1 MGKVYNKLI
10 ELNKNLFHVTEFSNL
25 ESILRNGL
33 LSLDELE
40 NQIIKAKYFSSD
52 ESRSID
58 KYFGLSKYVRLA
70 YTAFYDMIPAAIY
83 YKNLEKP
90 VVILISPEVLK
101 LTGVKFTNKNA
112 ICNDEY
118 LSDEDEI
125 FDYLDFEKIYL
136 PRDSSNYK
144 LEEYKNA
151 RQSEILIPQ
160 KIDIQYFNK
169 IIIQTGIQC
178 NLLNVYNINI
188 EECDIISYLSNLK
201 K

>member
-10 ELNKNLFHVTEFSNL
+10 ELNKNLVHVTDFSNL
-25 ESILRNGL
+25 ESILKNGL

-58 KYFGLSKYVRLA
+58 KYFGLSKYVRLS

-101 LTGVKFTNKNA
+101 FTGVKFTNKNA
-112 ICNDEY
+112 ICNDTY

-125 FDYLDFEKIYL
+125 FDSLDFEKIYL

-169 IIIQTGIQC
+169 IIIQTGIQY

-188 EECDIISYLSNLK
+188 VEYDIISYLSI
-201 K
+201 

>member
-1 MGKVYNKLI
+1 MGKIYDKLI
-10 ELNKNLFHVTEFSNL
+10 GLNKNLVHVTDFSNL
-25 ESILRNGL
+25 ESILKNGL

-52 ESRSID
+52 KSRSID

-70 YTAFYDMIPAAIY
+70 YTAFYDMILAAIY

-101 LTGVKFTNKNA
+101 FTGVKFTNKNA
-112 ICNDEY
+112 ICNDAY

-125 FDYLDFEKIYL
+125 FDSLDFEKIYL

-160 KIDIQYFNK
+160 KIDIQHFNK
-169 IIIQTGIQC
+169 IIIQTGIQY

-188 EECDIISYLSNLK
+188 VKYDIISYLSI
-201 K
+201 

>member
-1 MGKVYNKLI
+1 MGKIYDKLMIENKKLY
-10 ELNKNLFHVTEFSNL
+10 HVTEFSNL
-25 ESILRNGL
+25 ESILKNGL
-33 LSLDELE
+33 LSLDKLE
-40 NQIIKAKYFSSD
+40 NQNIKVEYCSNQT
-52 ESRSID
+52 SRDID

-70 YTAFYDMIPAAIY
+70 YTPFYDMIPAAIY
-83 YKNLEKP
+83 YNNLKNP
-90 VVILISPEVLK
+90 VVLSISPEVLK
-101 LTGVKFTNKNA
+101 FTGVKFTNKNA
-112 ICNDEY
+112 ICNDAY

-125 FDYLDFEKIYL
+125 FDSLDFEKIYL

-169 IIIQTGIQC
+169 IIIQTGIQY

-188 EECDIISYLSNLK
+188 VEYDIISYLSI
-201 K
+201 

>member
-1 MGKVYNKLI
+1 MGKIYDKLI
-10 ELNKNLFHVTEFSNL
+10 GLNKNLVHVTDFSNL
-25 ESILRNGL
+25 ESILKNGL

-52 ESRSID
+52 KSRSIA

-101 LTGVKFTNKNA
+101 FTGVKFTNKNA
-112 ICNDEY
+112 ICND
-118 LSDEDEI
+118 
-125 FDYLDFEKIYL
+125 FDSLDFEKIYL

-160 KIDIQYFNK
+160 KIDIQHFNK
-169 IIIQTGIQC
+169 IIIQTGIQY

-188 EECDIISYLSNLK
+188 VKYDIISYLSI
-201 K
+201 

>member
-10 ELNKNLFHVTEFSNL
+10 ELNKNLVHVTDFSNL
-25 ESILRNGL
+25 ESILKNGL

-40 NQIIKAKYFSSD
+40 SQNMEVKYCSSQD
-52 ESRSID
+52 SRNID
-58 KYFGLSKYVRLA
+58 KYRGLSKYVRLA
-70 YTAFYDMIPAAIY
+70 YTPFYDMIPKLLHAGNL
-83 YKNLEKP
+83 KNP
-90 VVILISPEVLK
+90 IIILISPEILK
-101 LTGVKFTNKNA
+101 LEGVKFTNKNA
-112 ICNDEY
+112 ICNDAY

-125 FDYLDFEKIYL
+125 FDSLDFEKIYKH
-136 PRDSSNYK
+136 RDKDNYF

-169 IIIQTGIQC
+169 IIIQTGIQY

-188 EECDIISYLSNLK
+188 VEYDIISCLSI
-201 K
+201 

>member
-1 MGKVYNKLI
+1 MGKIYDKLMKENKKLYHI
-10 ELNKNLFHVTEFSNL
+10 TEFRNL

-33 LSLDELE
+33 LSLDDLE
-40 NQIIKAKYFSSD
+40 NQKINPEYSSSQN
-52 ESRSID
+52 SRNID
-58 KYFGLSKYVRLA
+58 KNSGLSKYVRLA
-70 YTAFYDMIPAAIY
+70 YTPFYDMISARIGY
-83 YKNLEKP
+83 YKTLEEP
-90 VVILISPEVLK
+90 IILSISPEVLK
-101 LTGVKFTNKNA
+101 FTGVKFTNKNA
-112 ICNDEY
+112 ICNDAY

-125 FDYLDFEKIYL
+125 FDSLDFEKIYL

-169 IIIQTGIQC
+169 IIIQTGIQY

-188 EECDIISYLSNLK
+188 VEYDIISYLSI
-201 K
+201 

>member
-1 MGKVYNKLI
+1 MGKIYNKLI

-25 ESILRNGL
+25 ESILKNGL
-33 LSLDELE
+33 LSLDELK
-40 NQIIKAKYFSSD
+40 NRNIIAKYCSSNN
-52 ESRSID
+52 SRDID
-58 KYFGLSKYVRLA
+58 RQRTLSKYVRLA

-101 LTGVKFTNKNA
+101 FTGVKFTNKNA
-112 ICNDEY
+112 ICNDAY

-125 FDYLDFEKIYL
+125 FDSLDFEKIYL

-169 IIIQTGIQC
+169 IIIQTGIQY

-188 EECDIISYLSNLK
+188 VEYDIISCLSI
-201 K
+201 